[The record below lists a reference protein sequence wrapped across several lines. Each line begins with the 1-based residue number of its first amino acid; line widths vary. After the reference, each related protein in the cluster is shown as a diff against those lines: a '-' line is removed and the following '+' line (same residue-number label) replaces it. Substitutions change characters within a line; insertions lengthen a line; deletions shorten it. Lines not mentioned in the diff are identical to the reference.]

1 MINKSLILALIYK
14 LQEYKSFLKITSLW
28 AIYKINYALKV
39 YMMDT
44 IYPSFA
50 FLSLTIKITLIAQHT
65 SKRQSLIIKICPISS
80 RNSDRLIR
88 LSSPMRRKMPISSSI
103 HSSMHIFP
111 SSYWGML
118 RLEVEVLRSWWN
130 GLIIT
135 LMFIIKFHRRFICL
149 LTALIGK
156 VFFKQKN
163 TKQRL
168 SLLIK
173 TITLWNRINLLADM
187 RFKLKM
193 RESFKLL
200 EEL

>member
-1 MINKSLILALIYK
+1 
-14 LQEYKSFLKITSLW
+14 
-28 AIYKINYALKV
+28 
-39 YMMDT
+39 
-44 IYPSFA
+44 
-50 FLSLTIKITLIAQHT
+50 
-65 SKRQSLIIKICPISS
+65 
-80 RNSDRLIR
+80 
-88 LSSPMRRKMPISSSI
+88 MRRKMPISSSI

-118 RLEVEVLRSWWN
+118 RLEVEVLRLWWN

-135 LMFIIKFHRRFICL
+135 LMFIIKFHRKFICL

-163 TKQRL
+163 TKQSL

-200 EEL
+200 GESSAQKDATWKESWKIQLLAIMKIRIIPMIMLINSWSLGSEVKDQDTKKVLNSKKAMKASICVLVQRMRSFIIALAVE